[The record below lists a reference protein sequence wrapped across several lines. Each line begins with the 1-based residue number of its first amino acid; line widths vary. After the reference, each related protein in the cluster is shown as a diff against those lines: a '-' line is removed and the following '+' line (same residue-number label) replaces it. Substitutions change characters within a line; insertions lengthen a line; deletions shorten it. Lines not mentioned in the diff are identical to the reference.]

1 MGDNHNCPTS
11 HQTPIMPRS
20 PNTATDTATAPLQV
34 LLLLMLL
41 STGDLLFTGDSHNC
55 ASSSFIS
62 RPIYFRK
69 VKIQFIKC

>member
-11 HQTPIMPRS
+11 HQTPIMMPRS
-20 PNTATDTATAPLQV
+20 PNTATDTSTAL

-41 STGDLLFTGDSHNC
+41 STGDLLFTGDSHNR